1 MLPFHCFNRYRRCV
15 SDEEK
20 GRRNG
25 GTGGDDA
32 VDGVDDPVKGGV
44 RSDGHVGAAEV
55 VVDGADHADDV
66 EVDVLGGLN
75 GSYLGTIS

>member
-1 MLPFHCFNRYRRCV
+1 MLPIHCFNRYRRCV

-20 GRRNG
+20 ERRNG

-55 VVDGADHADDV
+55 VVDGADDADNV
-66 EVDVLGGLN
+66 EVAVIFN
-75 GSYLGTIS
+75 LGTML